1 MRWALRYVRHR
12 VSVEF
17 RILGPLEARSVGR
30 RLELGGPRQRSV
42 LAVLLLHAGEAV
54 PAGALIDE
62 VWGDEPPETAI
73 NLLQGYV
80 SDLRKV
86 LGRDIIATR
95 GRGYAVEIDPSGL
108 DLHRFEQLASEADES
123 SPAIA
128 ADRLRQALAL
138 WHGPAFADLVDQP
151 FARAVSARLD
161 ELHRLALEQRI
172 EADLA
177 LGRHAELVGELEQ
190 LTRRH
195 PLRERLH
202 ALLMVS
208 LYRCGRQ
215 AEALEAYQSARSSL
229 VEQLG
234 IEPVP
239 ALREL
244 EAAILRQDPE
254 LEAPDRD
261 VRAAAGEPTPLDRS
275 ILVVPGS
282 DIGSIRLVAIAEP
295 LARRPPRELIVLRLL
310 ETGEE
315 PAGATARLAGLRDEL
330 VGRGLRIRVAAY
342 TSSAPGDD
350 AVLLAAQQDVDL
362 LLVDASPNL
371 LDSGQPDRDL
381 AAILRDAP
389 CDVAVLL
396 TDCSPRDAPTLP
408 VVVPFGGVEHDWSA
422 VELAAWVARAR
433 GTTLRLVGTTADRVR
448 GRRDASRL
456 LGRASLVVQAV
467 AGIVIEPVL
476 VRGGADGILEAA
488 SDASLLVVGMSRRW
502 PREGLGPARLALAHR
517 AKVPVLMVRQG
528 LRPGGLA
535 PKETMTRFTW
545 SLSS

>member
-1 MRWALRYVRHR
+1 MRWALRYVRYR

-17 RILGPLEARSVGR
+17 RILGPLEAGSVGR

-42 LAVLLLHAGEAV
+42 LAVLLLRAGEVV

-62 VWGDEPPETAI
+62 VWGDEPPETAV

-86 LGRDIIATR
+86 LGRDVIATR
-95 GRGYAVEIDPSGL
+95 GRGYAIEIDPSAL
-108 DLHRFEQLASEADES
+108 DLHRFEQLAREADAS

-138 WHGPAFADLVDQP
+138 WRGPAFADLVDQP
-151 FARAVSARLD
+151 FARAASGRLD
-161 ELHRLALEQRI
+161 ELRRLALEQRI

-202 ALLMVS
+202 GMLMVS

-215 AEALEAYQSARSSL
+215 AEALEAYQAARRSL

-234 IEPVP
+234 IEPIP

-254 LEAPDRD
+254 LDAPYRD
-261 VRAAAGEPTPLDRS
+261 VRAATGEPTPLERS

-282 DIGSIRLVAIAEP
+282 DMGTIRLVAIAEP

-310 ETGEE
+310 ETGAE
-315 PAGATARLAGLRDEL
+315 PAGPTARLAALRDEL
-330 VGRGLRIRVAAY
+330 VGRGLGIRVAAY

-371 LDSGQPDRDL
+371 LDSGRPDRDL
-381 AAILRDAP
+381 DAILRDAP

-396 TDCSPRDAPTLP
+396 TACSPRDGPALP

-433 GTTLRLVGTTADRVR
+433 DTTLRLVGTTADRVR

-467 AGIVIEPVL
+467 AGIVVEPAL

-502 PREGLGPARLALAHR
+502 PSEGLGPARLALAHR
-517 AKVPVLMVRQG
+517 AGVPVLMVRQG

-535 PKETMTRFTW
+535 PKESMTRFTW